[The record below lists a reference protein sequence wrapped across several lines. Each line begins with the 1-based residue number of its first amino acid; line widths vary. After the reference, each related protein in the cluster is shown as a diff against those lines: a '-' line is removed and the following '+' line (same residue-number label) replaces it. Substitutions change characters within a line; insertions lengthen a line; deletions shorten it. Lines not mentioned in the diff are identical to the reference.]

1 MPAKREPVYHLSE
14 GGERQSIKQCA
25 SYGPFQPQGAID
37 LSTIASTSVKATGSR
52 WFKVLT
58 GLLATLAI
66 AVAVF
71 FAGPR
76 NAFGPDSPLPRAQ
89 APQNV
94 AELDTWISA
103 QEAKVNGIKPG
114 NAKGIVWAGEA
125 GQRTPWSVV
134 YIHGFSASR
143 LETAPL
149 TEQVAKAL
157 GANVFYTRLSG
168 HGLPG
173 AVMGQVS
180 VQDWLADADEAL
192 RIGQQLGEK
201 VLIISCS
208 TGATLSTWLGTHD
221 RNAQVAGHVFVSP
234 NFGPKDTRADL
245 INGPWGH
252 QIAFGILGEQRNWT
266 PASDAEANAWTSSYP
281 TQALFPMMALVK
293 GVREGAL
300 ERFSTPVLVFYSAA
314 DETVEPEQTKA
325 AIARFSSKTKQLVQ
339 VDYSESKGQHVLAG
353 AIKAPKAVAPM
364 AKTIIEWAQTLPA
377 PAL

>member
-1 MPAKREPVYHLSE
+1 MS
-14 GGERQSIKQCA
+14 S
-25 SYGPFQPQGAID
+25 
-37 LSTIASTSVKATGSR
+37 IASASIQTSRSR
-52 WFKVLT
+52 WFRIFT
-58 GLLATLAI
+58 GLSAALAI
-66 AVAVF
+66 AVAAF

-76 NAFGPDSPLPRAQ
+76 NAFGPDSPVPRAQ
-89 APQNV
+89 SPQNV
-94 AELDTWISA
+94 AELDAWLNA
-103 QEAKVNGIKPG
+103 QEAKIKDIKPG

-173 AVMGQVS
+173 AAMGDVS

-192 RIGQQLGEK
+192 RIGQQLGDK
-201 VLIISCS
+201 VLLISCS
-208 TGATLSTWLGTHD
+208 TGSTLATWLGTHD

-234 NFGPKDTRADL
+234 NFGPKDSRADL
-245 INGPWGH
+245 INGPWGR
-252 QIAFGILGEQRNWT
+252 QIAFGLLGEERSWVPTNE
-266 PASDAEANAWTSSYP
+266 AEANAWSSRYP
-281 TQALFPMMALVK
+281 TRALFPMMALVK

-300 ERFSTPVLVFYSAA
+300 ERFNAPVLVFYSAA

-325 AIARFSSKTKQLVQ
+325 AIARFSSKTKELVK

-353 AIKAPKAVAPM
+353 AIKAPNAVAPM
-364 AKTIIEWAQTLPA
+364 AKTIIEWAHTLPP